1 MQHVF
6 QVSVGMVPEATDAVA
21 KIGAWLRPRLG
32 PSTDS

>member
-6 QVSVGMVPEATDAVA
+6 QMTCGTVPEATEAVA

-32 PSTDS
+32 L